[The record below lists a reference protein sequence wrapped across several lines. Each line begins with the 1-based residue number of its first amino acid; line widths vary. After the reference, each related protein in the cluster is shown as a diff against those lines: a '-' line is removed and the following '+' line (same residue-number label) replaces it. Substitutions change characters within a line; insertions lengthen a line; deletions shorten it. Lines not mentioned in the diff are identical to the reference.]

1 MTAKEK
7 SDQLLIKFL
16 TASFGTMEEYVPVPR
31 EFAKQCA
38 IIAVD
43 EIIASSPSL
52 PILGDGGYLSEDIDL
67 SEIYWQDVL
76 NHLNNC

>member
-43 EIIASSPSL
+43 EMLA
-52 PILGDGGYLSEDIDL
+52 LGGMVGNDL
-67 SEIYWQDVL
+67 SDSFYVYFQEVKAELEKI
-76 NHLNNC
+76 

>member
-43 EIIASSPSL
+43 EMLA
-52 PILGDGGYLSEDIDL
+52 LGGMVGNDL
-67 SEIYWQDVL
+67 SDSFYIYWEEVKAEL
-76 NHLNNC
+76 EKI